1 MGVDQRMRFSRIAI
15 RAAGLSACLLIPL
28 ASTHAGIIDDN
39 TPDAN
44 YQALAAQ
51 PQYDSVGVVRRLGTV
66 IDSSGILISPNWVL
80 TAAHTIPSGNPQP
93 SDTWTFGGEVRGIAQ
108 AIRNPN
114 FTGAIQDG
122 YDIALHKLDSPI
134 TTITPAQLYT
144 DTAASLVGD
153 TLTYVGYGRSGTGTT
168 GDTIPAGTKRAGNN
182 IGDQLG
188 FTLNPGAG
196 QTVYSNQII
205 FADMDDPPGGG
216 VFSNPLGANNPINL
230 EYLIALG
237 DSGGGLFVEQGGQH
251 FVAGVH
257 STVFN
262 FSPAELGYGDVMGS
276 TTIEQSL
283 TWILDTIAPDPIIG
297 DLDGD
302 GFVGIDDLNIVLGNW
317 NQNVSSGDLGSGD
330 PSGDGFVGI
339 DDLNTVLGNWNAG
352 TPPTLGQTF
361 SAVPEP
367 GTIAL
372 ILTAGSGIVLRRR
385 R

>member
-1 MGVDQRMRFSRIAI
+1 MSILRIAI
-15 RAAGLSACLLIPL
+15 QAAGLSACLMITV
-28 ASTHAGIIDDN
+28 ATAHAGLIDDGAL
-39 TPDAN
+39 DADH
-44 YQALAAQ
+44 QALAAQ
-51 PQYDSVGVVRRLGTV
+51 SQYDSVGVVRLSGTV
-66 IDSSGILISPNWVL
+66 VDSSGILITPQWVL
-80 TAAHTIPSGNPQP
+80 TAAHTIPSGNPGA
-93 SDTWTFGGEVRGIAQ
+93 SDTWTFGGEIRGIDQ

-114 FTGAIQDG
+114 FTGAIQNG
-122 YDIALHKLDSPI
+122 FDIALHKLDSPI

-144 DTAASLVGD
+144 GTSASLVGQ
-153 TLTYVGYGRSGTGTT
+153 TLTYVGYGKSGTGST
-168 GDTIPAGTKRAGNN
+168 GDTLPAGTKRAGNN

-188 FTLNPGAG
+188 FTLNPGPS
-196 QTVYSNQII
+196 QVDYSNQII

-216 VFSNPLGANNPINL
+216 VFSNPLGSNSPINL

-237 DSGGGLFVEQGGQH
+237 DSGGGLFVEQGGEH
-251 FVAGVH
+251 FVTGVH

-262 FSPAELGYGDVMGS
+262 FSPSTLGYGDVMGS

-283 TWILDTIAPDPIIG
+283 AWIQSIINPPPIVG

-317 NQNVSSGDLGSGD
+317 NMNVTSGDLALGD

-352 TPPTLGQTF
+352 TPPTLSQTL

-372 ILTAGSGIVLRRR
+372 IIAAGSGIVLRRR